1 MAKVAGQQQ
10 DEPVVRS
17 VPAGSAFRPGP
28 SPQEPE
34 RALPSVPADGRFT
47 FTDEEGQSYTST
59 KDVAK
64 VVTPGLLRRY
74 RDNEVEFAFRAL
86 ELLFE
91 DNPAA
96 LSAIDASWA
105 TLGKVSK
112 GLQPFIE
119 ANIRLG
125 LGE

>member
-1 MAKVAGQQQ
+1 MTAVASRAYWMADAEPKVYFG
-10 DEPVVRS
+10 
-17 VPAGSAFRPGP
+17 
-28 SPQEPE
+28 
-34 RALPSVPADGRFT
+34 GRLG
-47 FTDEEGQSYTST
+47 EY
-59 KDVAK
+59 
-64 VVTPGLLRRY
+64 RY
-74 RDNEVEFAFRAL
+74 YDMDAVLARAL